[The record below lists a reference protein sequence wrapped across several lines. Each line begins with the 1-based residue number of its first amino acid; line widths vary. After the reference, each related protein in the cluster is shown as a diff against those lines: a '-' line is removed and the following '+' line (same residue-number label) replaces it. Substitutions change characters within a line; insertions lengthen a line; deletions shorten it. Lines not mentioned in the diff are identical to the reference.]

1 MKEQKTIGY
10 KTLHIKK
17 TMGSNGQNDT
27 GTPQR
32 QHYHNATFALT
43 NNFNTNAY
51 TLIYD
56 IINLVNNFQIS

>member
-1 MKEQKTIGY
+1 
-10 KTLHIKK
+10 
-17 TMGSNGQNDT
+17 MGSNGQNDT